1 MARCNIAATN
11 LSSCANTL
19 LESTSVSRTPD
30 NTESDST
37 LDRHIEELLANGEA
51 TDFGA
56 RTQERRHKAR
66 ISEPFPARIWG
77 IDSSDLPF
85 NVDSVVDNISSSG
98 VYLKTPRAVDIGSKV
113 KLIVHFLS
121 GPTSGVTASLQG
133 RVLRSESQDDGKYG
147 LAMAV
152 SKHRFL

>member
-1 MARCNIAATN
+1 M
-11 LSSCANTL
+11 
-19 LESTSVSRTPD
+19 SRMPD
-30 NTESDST
+30 NPERDST

-51 TDFGA
+51 TDVGA

-77 IDSSDLPF
+77 IDSGDLPF

-98 VYLKTPRAVDIGSKV
+98 VYLKTPRAVDIGSEV

-133 RVLRSESQDDGKYG
+133 RVLRSELQDDGTHG
-147 LAMAV
+147 LAIEV

>member
-1 MARCNIAATN
+1 M
-11 LSSCANTL
+11 
-19 LESTSVSRTPD
+19 PD
-30 NTESDST
+30 NPERDST

-77 IDSSDLPF
+77 IDSGDLPF

-98 VYLKTPRAVDIGSKV
+98 VYLKTPRAVDIGSEV

-133 RVLRSESQDDGKYG
+133 RVLRSELQDDGTHG
-147 LAMAV
+147 LAIEV